1 MTPSERA
8 RERLRVLLDRDG
20 WTQREFAGKL
30 GRSQPWLVKILS
42 GENALRLDDLDAV
55 AEVLKI
61 PSGEL
66 IRQAEHE
73 LLELTPLE
81 VTLVHAFRELTPP
94 LQQAAYSLVRGATPT
109 GRRRTTP
116 ELSEAFGSGKHLTPI
131 VEVAHG
137 APVSTDPAAE
147 VSRLRAFLSSLS
159 LELGLAATG
168 QVPDRSV
175 SGALPDAP
183 PRGSVAD

>member
-73 LLELTPLE
+73 LLELAVNCRT
-81 VTLVHAFRELTPP
+81 FRRVEGK
-94 LQQAAYSLVRGATPT
+94 SLADRV
-109 GRRRTTP
+109 
-116 ELSEAFGSGKHLTPI
+116 GK
-131 VEVAHG
+131 
-137 APVSTDPAAE
+137 SK
-147 VSRLRAFLSSLS
+147 
-159 LELGLAATG
+159 
-168 QVPDRSV
+168 
-175 SGALPDAP
+175 
-183 PRGSVAD
+183 